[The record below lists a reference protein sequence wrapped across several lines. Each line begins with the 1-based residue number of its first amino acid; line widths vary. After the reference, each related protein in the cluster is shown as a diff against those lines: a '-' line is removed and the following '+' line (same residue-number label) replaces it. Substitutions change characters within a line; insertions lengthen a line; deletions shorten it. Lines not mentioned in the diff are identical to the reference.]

1 MEAEDHEGISEELE
15 EEEELLSQLVDA
27 VGHLLKLYGPQ
38 FMPVFDQLVVPAF
51 APYLAA
57 EQPEALQA
65 IAVCLIDDAL
75 EFGGVDSAAKY
86 YPQALVTFARTM
98 KSEDIVLRQ
107 SSVYGLAQIARLAP
121 QVLAPQGALPPPL
134 SPLFPSSYC
143 PLSVMY
149 ALILPVICTLFLVYL
164 FSYAL
169 ILSHILHVC
178 NLPSYPPRAS
188 ILLSHLSSFPSDS
201 FSLNTHI
208 SLTSF
213 HLPHLFLPANSF
225 VSELVA
231 IITHPEARDDDREG
245 ATENALFTLGSIA
258 TLPTYREAQYS
269 LQATPAQLSSLWLK
283 NLPLKI
289 DEQIA
294 KLAHCQLCTAVE
306 RGDVAVL
313 GEGMA
318 NLPELMRIFSEILV
332 SVPSSSLS
340 TSRYLLPSLTTIQFN
355 PYTPLQ
361 PNPSH
366 SPTHSR

>member
-121 QVLAPQGALPPPL
+121 QVLAPQGALPPP
-134 SPLFPSSYC
+134 PLFPSSYC

-149 ALILPVICTLFLVYL
+149 ALFLPVICSLFLVYP
-164 FSYAL
+164 FSYTL

-178 NLPSYPPRAS
+178 SRPSYP
-188 ILLSHLSSFPSDS
+188 LSHLSIFP
-201 FSLNTHI
+201 NY
-208 SLTSF
+208 
-213 HLPHLFLPANSF
+213 PYQPM
-225 VSELVA
+225 
-231 IITHPEARDDDREG
+231 
-245 ATENALFTLGSIA
+245 
-258 TLPTYREAQYS
+258 
-269 LQATPAQLSSLWLK
+269 
-283 NLPLKI
+283 PL
-289 DEQIA
+289 
-294 KLAHCQLCTAVE
+294 
-306 RGDVAVL
+306 
-313 GEGMA
+313 
-318 NLPELMRIFSEILV
+318 
-332 SVPSSSLS
+332 
-340 TSRYLLPSLTTIQFN
+340 Y
-355 PYTPLQ
+355 
-361 PNPSH
+361 PN
-366 SPTHSR
+366 